1 MSVTHGLTFATIRNG
16 GTQRL
21 GVRVDGGVLDV
32 QAAAAALKLQAPASV
47 DAVIADAKA
56 LATVSDIVTRAQGHS
71 EWIIPES
78 KVEWGPCVSNP
89 EKIIC
94 VGLNYRRHAIETKAE
109 IPESPVIFSKFQNA
123 LNFHGGTV
131 AVSKEQAQ
139 KFDYEVEL
147 VIVIGK
153 TARDVSEADAL
164 KYVFGYCTGDDV
176 SARDLQLRTSQ
187 WLLGKT
193 GDGWAPIGPYLVPA
207 AGIDPDNLKLET
219 RVNGEVRQSS
229 NTSDMIFNCSYVI
242 SYISRYMT
250 LKPGDIIFTG
260 TPEGV
265 ILGYEA
271 GKRVWLKAGDVVTTS
286 VEKLGDLTITLT

>member
-1 MSVTHGLTFATIRNG
+1 MSDSTSVAYATIRNG
-16 GTQRL
+16 GTERL
-21 GVRVDGGVLDV
+21 GIRVEGGVLDV
-32 QAAAAALKLQAPASV
+32 QAAAAALKLQAPPSV
-47 DAVIADAKA
+47 DALIADGKA
-56 LATVSDIVTRAQGHS
+56 LATAGEILKGAHGRS
-71 EWIIPES
+71 EWIIPEG
-78 KVEWGPCVSNP
+78 KVEFGPCVTHP
-89 EKIIC
+89 EKILC
-94 VGLNYRRHAIETKAE
+94 VGLNYRRHAAETKAE
-109 IPESPVIFSKFQNA
+109 IPTSPVLFSKFHNA
-123 LNFHGGTV
+123 LNHHGGTI
-131 AVSKEQAQ
+131 AVSKEDAE

-153 TARDVSEADAL
+153 TARNVSEADAL
-164 KYVFGYCTGDDV
+164 NHVFGYCTGNDF

-193 GDGWAPIGPYLVPA
+193 GDGSGPIGPWLVPA
-207 AGIDPDNLKLET
+207 AGIDPDNLTLET

-242 SYISRYMT
+242 SYISQYMT

-286 VEKLGDLTITLT
+286 IEKLGDLTITLT

>member
-1 MSVTHGLTFATIRNG
+1 MSSPQGLAYATIRNG
-16 GTQRL
+16 GSARL
-21 GVRVDGGVLDV
+21 GVRVEGGVLDV
-32 QAAAAALKLQAPASV
+32 RAAATALGLEAPASV
-47 DAVIADAKA
+47 DAVIADARA
-56 LATVSDIVTRAQGHS
+56 LAAVGAVVKAAQGRS

-78 KVEWGPCVSNP
+78 KVEWGPCVTNP

-94 VGLNYRRHAIETKAE
+94 VGLNYRRHAVETKAA
-109 IPESPVIFSKFQNA
+109 IPESPVLFSKFQNA
-123 LNFHGGTV
+123 LNYHGGTI
-131 AVSKEQAQ
+131 AVSREQAE

-147 VIVIGK
+147 VMVIGK
-153 TARDVSEADAL
+153 IARDVSEADAL
-164 KYVFGYCTGDDV
+164 AYVFGYCTGQDF

-193 GDGWAPIGPYLVPA
+193 GDGFAPIGPYLVPA
-207 AGIDPDNLKLET
+207 AGIDPDNLQVET

-242 SYISRYMT
+242 SYLSRYMT

-271 GKRVWLKAGDVVTTS
+271 GKRVWLKAGDVVSTS
-286 VEKLGDLTITLT
+286 IEKLGDLTITLT